1 MNILIPKQLHQGRS
15 MVTCAYS
22 MMFCVNPIGLKF
34 PRPKLSNVGSPSLLR
49 AGKWT
54 VATSGADGMSGM
66 YPAGNALV

>member
-49 AGKWT
+49 AGK
-54 VATSGADGMSGM
+54 
-66 YPAGNALV
+66 